1 MLVNSNNQAC
11 DKTLKPNTK
20 NEHKTSMNEKFWHKQ
35 NNNHWGCVFY
45 LCLYLYLNLDLIIK
59 FLRDNC

>member
-20 NEHKTSMNEKFWHKQ
+20 NEHKTSMNEKF
-35 NNNHWGCVFY
+35 
-45 LCLYLYLNLDLIIK
+45 
-59 FLRDNC
+59 